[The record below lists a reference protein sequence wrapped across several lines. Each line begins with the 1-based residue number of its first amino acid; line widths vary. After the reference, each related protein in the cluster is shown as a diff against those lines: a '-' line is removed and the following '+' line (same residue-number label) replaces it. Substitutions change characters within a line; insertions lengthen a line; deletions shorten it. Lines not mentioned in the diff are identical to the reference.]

1 MRKSTLILLTLSN
14 IFTWQVCATEL
25 QLEPKEVSSS
35 CCLVHH
41 NSQHSDQDNALL
53 SNNNEFSNAEVQF
66 LNAWARPADKGKNTA
81 VYLTINNQSLSNL
94 EIIGVSAPNIAN
106 AAMFHQSIRDNN
118 GVISMSHIEHLLIPL
133 QTTFKLKPGGF
144 HIMLTGVTKQL
155 TVGDSFDLTFCMK
168 DQSTK
173 TIKVQV
179 KK

>member
-14 IFTWQVCATEL
+14 IFTWQICATEL
-25 QLEPKEVSSS
+25 QLDPKEISSS
-35 CCLVHH
+35 CCLLHH
-41 NSQHSDQDNALL
+41 NNQNLEQNNISL
-53 SNNNEFSNAEVQF
+53 SNNNESNNIEVQF
-66 LNAWARPADKGKNTA
+66 LNAWARPAEKGKNTA
-81 VYLTINNQSLSNL
+81 VYLTISNQSLSNL

-106 AAMFHQSIRDNN
+106 TAMFHQSISNN
-118 GVISMSHIEHLLIPL
+118 GVVSMSHIEHLLIPL
-133 QTTFKLKPGGF
+133 QTVFELKPGGF
-144 HIMLTGVTKQL
+144 HIMLTGVTTQL